1 MLDNVQTYR
10 LREANTPTNLEK
22 ENKNKNKKLGTTTTT
37 LNSPLLEEL
46 QELESYRWLIGAR
59 HSGYEIKL

>member
-1 MLDNVQTYR
+1 MLDNVQTYG

-22 ENKNKNKKLGTTTTT
+22 ENKNKNKKLGTTA

-46 QELESYRWLIGAR
+46 QELESYR
-59 HSGYEIKL
+59 